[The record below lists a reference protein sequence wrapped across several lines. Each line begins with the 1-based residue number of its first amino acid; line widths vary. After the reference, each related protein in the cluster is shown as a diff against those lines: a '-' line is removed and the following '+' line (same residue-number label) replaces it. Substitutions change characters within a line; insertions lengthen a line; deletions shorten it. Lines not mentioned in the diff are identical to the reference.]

1 MSSALLNVSL
11 TVAPNMI
18 FGVVD
23 RHSALRRGLATFVT
37 QTRCLCGS
45 NRCDTELRNILTLC
59 GFYMFDIVTLIMSL
73 LMSLSHFRHFH
84 ILLCD
89 LLLILRF

>member
-1 MSSALLNVSL
+1 MLSALLNVSL

-59 GFYMFDIVTLIMSL
+59 GFYMFDIVDNVIVNVIESFSTFSHLIV
-73 LMSLSHFRHFH
+73 
-84 ILLCD
+84 
-89 LLLILRF
+89 